1 MNRDTWFQQLLS
13 TWVGTLE
20 KKALDHIFEKIC
32 GVQLLQIGG
41 PSGHDW
47 ISAARFSRLFWIDPF
62 FHAQQ
67 SKLFIQAHYT
77 ELPVRSESMDAVLF
91 LHQFSHTQDVPE
103 ILAEVARVL
112 KPNGHCVIV
121 DFNAWSLWRLWQLK
135 TKKCCSPIKVK
146 RYLQKLDFEISGF
159 QTYSFYS
166 PLSLAKKNSRATFCE
181 TLGQLFFPKFGA
193 AFIMIATKKVPGM
206 TPLVARPWQQKS
218 VKAGLQ
224 PSIRGLSSSNSSRSE
239 G

>member
-1 MNRDTWFQQLLS
+1 MNRDTLFQQLLS

-91 LHQFSHTQDVPE
+91 LHQLSHTQDVPE

-135 TKKCCSPIKVK
+135 TNKC
-146 RYLQKLDFEISGF
+146 
-159 QTYSFYS
+159 YS

-181 TLGQLFFPKFGA
+181 TLGQLFFPKFGS

-224 PSIRGLSSSNSSRSE
+224 P
-239 G
+239 